1 MKAEPTVI
9 HVNTQKPPS
18 WVNTVVSTLSQRVS
32 SALFGVSKGGKRDL
46 NDIYGYTTSLSF
58 PQMYWMWRRGGLAF
72 RVINSLARSC
82 WRDKISILNDG
93 DERLVDELRILNK
106 HGKLVKRL
114 EQADI
119 LNRIGRF
126 SVLFI
131 GVPDGLPIDKP
142 LGTARA
148 ARLKEVFFRAYAE
161 DGVSIRSW
169 NTDTASPRYGMPE
182 TYQLQIENRGDK
194 DIETISKPI
203 VVHWTRVVHLAEGSL
218 DSDVEG
224 ISALEPIFNTLEDI
238 VKTAGGSAEAYFR
251 NARNRFSMETDPKYA
266 HTFTTEEKKQLEEEA
281 MKFQNEW
288 QDFIRAGGIQ
298 IKALNIPHA
307 SPMDT
312 FMVLLKIIS
321 GSTGI
326 PMRILTGEGGG
337 QLAGNE
343 DKESWNQLVQDR
355 RDLWCTE
362 WIERVLM
369 VLTEA
374 QMLDFQDDDEVSWGT
389 PDVVS
394 AKDKSEISAQKAT
407 ALNGV
412 ATALSSPGLD
422 GVMTVEDAFSL
433 VFSEDELKGIDFQDG
448 GDDGLTNE
456 ELIAAGL
463 LEKPEDGNTGHL
475 DDNDDTG
482 HEDDE

>member
-1 MKAEPTVI
+1 MKDKPTVI
-9 HVNTQKPPS
+9 NINTQQAPN
-18 WVNTVVSTLSQRVS
+18 WVNTVVSTLSKRVS

-46 NDIYGYTTSLSF
+46 NDIYGYTTNLDF

-72 RVINSLARSC
+72 RVINSVARSC
-82 WRDKISILNDG
+82 WRDKITVLNDG
-93 DERLVDELRILNK
+93 DERLVDELKILNK
-106 HGKLVKRL
+106 YGKLAKRL

-131 GVPDGLPIDKP
+131 GVPDGLPMKQP

-148 ARLKEVFFRAYAE
+148 ARLKEVYFRAYAE
-161 DGVSIRSW
+161 DGITIHSW
-169 NTDTASPRYGMPE
+169 NQDKASFRFGLPE
-182 TYQLQIENRGDK
+182 TYQLQTENRGDK
-194 DIETISKPI
+194 NTETISEPI
-203 VVHWTRVVHLAEGSL
+203 IVHWTRVVHLAEGSL

-224 ISALEPIFNTLEDI
+224 VSALEPIFNTLEDI

-251 NARNRFSMETDPKYA
+251 NARSRFSMETDPKYA
-266 HTFTTEEKKQLEEEA
+266 TSFTSSEKLQLEEEA

-288 QDFIRAGGIQ
+288 QDFIRAGGMQ

-312 FMVLLKIIS
+312 FMVALKIVS

-343 DKESWNQLVQDR
+343 DKESWNQLIQDR
-355 RDLWCTE
+355 RDLWCNE
-362 WIERVLM
+362 WVERVLM
-369 VLTEA
+369 VLNEA
-374 QMLDFQDDDEVSWGT
+374 KMLELDDDDDVKWST

-394 AKDKSEISAQKAT
+394 AKDKSAIAAQNAT
-407 ALNGV
+407 ALNNV
-412 ATALSSPGLD
+412 ATALSSPALD
-422 GVMTVEDAFSL
+422 GVMGMEDAFSL
-433 VFSEDELKGIDFQDG
+433 VFAEDAMKGITFQDG
-448 GDDGLTNE
+448 GDDGLSDE
-456 ELIAAGL
+456 ELAAAE
-463 LEKPEDGNTGHL
+463 LENGNE
-475 DDNDDTG
+475 NTG
-482 HEDDE
+482 HEDEDDSNGDDE